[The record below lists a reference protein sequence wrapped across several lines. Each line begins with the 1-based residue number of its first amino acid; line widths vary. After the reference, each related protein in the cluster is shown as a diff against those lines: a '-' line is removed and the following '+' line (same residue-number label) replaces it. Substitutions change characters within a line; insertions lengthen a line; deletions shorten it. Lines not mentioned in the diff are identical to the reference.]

1 MYNGAINKSFKMRKS
16 KLEAKNKGSSF
27 SGINESPK
35 NSGPLSKYQIDYYK
49 RFKVGKS
56 VEVINDYVI
65 I

>member
-1 MYNGAINKSFKMRKS
+1 MRKS

-49 RFKVGKS
+49 RFNVGKS